1 MSHLLFA
8 VVVWLVCAE
17 STALRVVWRYVSYG
31 AALKGHF
38 TDFDGL
44 ASPPNPKINKK
55 EQRCRAPIRNRSP
68 VTTHPT
74 PCLNDSMRAKR
85 LRTCGQY
92 PSTESEE
99 VLNNIEHCE
108 E

>member
-8 VVVWLVCAE
+8 VVVWLVYAE

-44 ASPPNPKINKK
+44 ASPPNPKKK
-55 EQRCRAPIRNRSP
+55 QKRTK
-68 VTTHPT
+68 VQGTHSESFSRHHT
-74 PCLNDSMRAKR
+74 PHTMS
-85 LRTCGQY
+85 Q
-92 PSTESEE
+92 
-99 VLNNIEHCE
+99 
-108 E
+108 